1 MSIRL
6 RDLIKVVRSC
16 KTAAEERAVIAKE
29 CAAIR
34 TAFKDEDSENRYI
47 ANMHMQ
53 SYSYLRSSDIAM
65 LQNYCTYTCWDTQLT
80 LVKWNV

>member
-6 RDLIKVVRSC
+6 RELIKVVRSC

-34 TAFKDEDSENRYI
+34 TAFKDEDSENRY
-47 ANMHMQ
+47 A
-53 SYSYLRSSDIAM
+53 SVVGEEL
-65 LQNYCTYTCWDTQLT
+65 LQNVVELGCICGRVFSGVLLLFSFQT
-80 LVKWNV
+80 